1 MSKVVWRESFGK
13 VLRLKSWKLYA
24 LAHSLD
30 ARSNAVQHTT
40 IDYRG
45 VFLFPF
51 SWVRSVPFF
60 SVRIATESFIFVS
73 FFFSFFLSVLWQNR

>member
-1 MSKVVWRESFGK
+1 MRKEKGELLVSKVWREALEK

-30 ARSNAVQHTT
+30 ARPNAVQHTT

-45 VFLFPF
+45 V
-51 SWVRSVPFF
+51 SC
-60 SVRIATESFIFVS
+60 
-73 FFFSFFLSVLWQNR
+73 FLSAGFGPSHFLV